1 MGLLKDSYYVTQ
13 VLKGNVAAFAFL
25 VDKHKDSIFNLAYRI
40 TGNREDA
47 EEIAQDAFLKAF
59 QKLDTFRKQAKFST
73 WLYRIAFN
81 LAISKTRKKKTE
93 ITELNEKHFDQYILD
108 DVRYEIMESDEE
120 DVIKMLHHAMDEL
133 DTQELALT
141 TLFYYEG
148 KSIDDISEITGIT
161 PGNVKVR
168 LHRTRKKLYAILH
181 RIMSTQ
187 EVYPT

>member
-1 MGLLKDSYYVTQ
+1 MGLLNDSYYVAQ
-13 VLKGNVAAFAFL
+13 VLKGNVASFAFL

-59 QKLDTFRKQAKFST
+59 QKLDTFRKQSKFST

-93 ITELNEKHFDQYILD
+93 TTELNEKYFDHYILE
-108 DVRYEIMESDEE
+108 DVRFEIMETDEE
-120 DVIKMLHHAMDEL
+120 DVTRLLHQAMDEL

-148 KSIDDISEITGIT
+148 KSIDDISEITGLT

-168 LHRTRKKLYAILH
+168 IHRTRKKLYAILH